1 MVNEALE
8 AAFAVA
14 RRDAAS
20 PVGPPPPAAL
30 RPVIRFNRLPQ
41 RALSTVRDVVD
52 HDEVAD
58 DRVVIDASGVTYFGS
73 RGLRML
79 VQFRFRSH
87 REVIVVNA
95 PKELRRVL
103 VISGLDQLFELR

>member
-1 MVNEALE
+1 MEPLILAGDVD
-8 AAFAVA
+8 VA
-14 RRDAAS
+14 N
-20 PVGPPPPAAL
+20 V
-30 RPVIRFNRLPQ
+30 
-41 RALSTVRDVVD
+41 
-52 HDEVAD
+52 DEVLDDLLRQFETRELGED

-87 REVIVVNA
+87 REVIMVNA